1 MSRKQKKARALDV
14 SRNRYNENEMS
25 TFCRLNAEDIIS
37 GTHSSVKQTV
47 EINRVKTN
55 DEITLPP
62 KPKKQEFGINYQI
75 SKKDSQY
82 SEIINPNLFKCFG
95 DITVICLKTED

>member
-62 KPKKQEFGINYQI
+62 KPKKQEFGINCQ
-75 SKKDSQY
+75 K
-82 SEIINPNLFKCFG
+82 F
-95 DITVICLKTED
+95 